1 MGRKTAVQGGD
12 GGDGGLGPEGDDPS
26 AGSMDFN
33 PMMMGPMGMMGGM
46 PGMAMNP
53 MMGMNPMMMMG
64 MNPMMSMMM
73 QANMRNMAGM
83 QAGMQGQPA
92 EAASAEPEKLL
103 DPKVKALCRDFS
115 IEDDICAKLHDAM
128 KDREDFDE
136 DILALHKVM
145 ERATRDGKK
154 PLEAM
159 LTQIRA
165 IKAGRF
171 AGKELL
177 DNDIWAFIEKYN
189 LDDRVINRL
198 VETLR
203 VRRGKKKEDLKALDE
218 RLSNANQP
226 TGLGLLV
233 RLLEG
238 LEETG
243 RLPSPPRRLGG
254 SGQFHPTGTFLH
266 PKGAGGKGGR
276 SDDRGRYGGGGNGGG
291 EGRYGGE
298 DRRYGRG
305 DSRSR
310 SRGFR
315 R

>member
-1 MGRKTAVQGGD
+1 MGRKTATQGGEAGCAAD
-12 GGDGGLGPEGDDPS
+12 GDADAS
-26 AGSMDFN
+26 AAGTMQGN
-33 PMMMGPMGMMGGM
+33 PCAMMMGPMMMGGM
-46 PGMAMNP
+46 APAMPMMNPMMMCMNP
-53 MMGMNPMMMMG
+53 MMGM
-64 MNPMMSMMM
+64 MMM

-83 QAGMQGQPA
+83 QAGAQGAQA
-92 EAASAEPEKLL
+92 TQSAAPSEPDKLL
-103 DPKVKALCRDFS
+103 DPKVKAICRDFS
-115 IEDDICAKLHDAM
+115 IDDDTCGKLHDAM

-136 DILALHKVM
+136 DIQALHKVM

-165 IKAGRF
+165 IKSGRF

-177 DNDIWAFIEKYN
+177 DPDIWAFIEKYN

-198 VETLR
+198 IQTLKS
-203 VRRGKKKEDLKALDE
+203 RRGKKKEDLKALDD
-218 RLSNANQP
+218 RLGNAQQPARLGNAQQP

-254 SGQFHPTGTFLH
+254 SGAYRPTGTFLH
-266 PKGAGGKGGR
+266 PSSGQFHPTGKGGG
-276 SDDRGRYGGGGNGGG
+276 RGRS
-291 EGRYGGE
+291 EE
-298 DRRYGRG
+298 RRHSRCS
-305 DSRSR
+305 SRSR
-310 SRGFR
+310 SPRSFR